1 MIQIPEIMQVRL
13 RFLTK
18 ERLFNKRVAGLHNNR
33 MDGMSDLLV
42 RCRDTKILDI
52 GCNRGMVSYDFASHG
67 AKTVHGCDNYEPGI
81 IAATEVFA
89 DFPVVDSEFKLIDLT
104 KGFENL
110 KQSFGRSFGN
120 YDIVLFLALDHE
132 LQRIMPQED
141 IDQLV
146 LGLLR
151 NCRSYFAYRGRTY
164 EHYEDIFKENGFKRV
179 HFSDLAQY
187 EFGAPAVIWERQK

>member
-1 MIQIPEIMQVRL
+1 MRL
-13 RFLTK
+13 RFLSK

-42 RCRDTKILDI
+42 RCRDKKILDI

-81 IAATEVFA
+81 LAATEVFA
-89 DFPVVDSEFKLIDLT
+89 DFPVVDSLFKVIDLS
-104 KGFENL
+104 KGFDNL
-110 KQSFGRSFGN
+110 TQSFGNAFGG

-132 LQRIMPQED
+132 LQRFMSQSE
-141 IDQLV
+141 IDALV
-146 LGLLR
+146 EGLAN

-164 EHYEDIFKENGFKRV
+164 DHYEKIFNSCGFNRV
-179 HFSDLAQY
+179 HFSNLAAY
-187 EFGAPAVIWERQK
+187 EFGAPAVIWEKQK